1 MAKRP
6 NKPSQ
11 TETAPVA
18 GLPARQIAADILE
31 GVLRRSRAFDDELE
45 QNAAALATLEERDR
59 ALVRMLAATVL
70 RRLGTLKGIVGAMIE
85 RPLPP
90 EIARVDTAL
99 LLGAAQILFLDVP
112 DHAAVDLSVR
122 LVQAEKHAARYAGL
136 VNAVLRRIAREGKR
150 DLANLD
156 TIPLDTPHWLIARW
170 AQHYGA
176 DKARA
181 IATANLHE
189 PALDLTVKSDPQIW
203 AERLGGRVMPNGT
216 VRLIAHGPI
225 TALPGFA
232 EGAWWVQDAAASL
245 PMRLLG
251 DIAGKSVADFCAA
264 PGGKTAQLA
273 NAGARVTAID
283 RSAPRLKRLAENL
296 SRLGLEA
303 ETVTAD
309 ATAWTG
315 GPFDAI
321 LLDAPCTATGTI
333 RRHPDIPWLKGEN
346 DLAKLT
352 ALQRRLL
359 DHAVTLLKPGGT
371 LVYCTCSLEAEEGE
385 NQIAALLA
393 REPGLRRH
401 PVRAPEVADS
411 AFVTEGGDLRTLP
424 CHWDDADSRFA
435 GLDGFYAARL
445 IRQ

>member
-1 MAKRP
+1 
-6 NKPSQ
+6 
-11 TETAPVA
+11 
-18 GLPARQIAADILE
+18 
-31 GVLRRSRAFDDELE
+31 
-45 QNAAALATLEERDR
+45 
-59 ALVRMLAATVL
+59 
-70 RRLGTLKGIVGAMIE
+70 
-85 RPLPP
+85 
-90 EIARVDTAL
+90 
-99 LLGAAQILFLDVP
+99 
-112 DHAAVDLSVR
+112 
-122 LVQAEKHAARYAGL
+122 
-136 VNAVLRRIAREGKR
+136 
-150 DLANLD
+150 
-156 TIPLDTPHWLIARW
+156 
-170 AQHYGA
+170 
-176 DKARA
+176 
-181 IATANLHE
+181 
-189 PALDLTVKSDPQIW
+189 
-203 AERLGGRVMPNGT
+203 
-216 VRLIAHGPI
+216 
-225 TALPGFA
+225 
-232 EGAWWVQDAAASL
+232 L

-251 DIAGKSVADFCAA
+251 EIAGKSVADFCAA

-309 ATAWTG
+309 ATAWKG

-359 DHAVTLLKPGGT
+359 DHAVTLLRPGGT